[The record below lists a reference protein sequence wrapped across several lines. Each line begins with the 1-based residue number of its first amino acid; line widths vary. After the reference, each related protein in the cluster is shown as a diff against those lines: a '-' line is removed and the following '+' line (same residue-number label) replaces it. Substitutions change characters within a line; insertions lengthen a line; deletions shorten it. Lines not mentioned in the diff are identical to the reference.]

1 MSSANIDNPNPPLS
15 SYTGSSQE
23 SKVQAMIHEA
33 PDVRDYVSEISGQ
46 SDGTGAGTLTA
57 SVWEWDGCRIC
68 VKF

>member
-1 MSSANIDNPNPPLS
+1 
-15 SYTGSSQE
+15 
-23 SKVQAMIHEA
+23 MIHEA